1 MIKGIQSSKVFINIY
16 ILSLLL
22 ISFLLV
28 LLSSNSTY
36 SFEAIS
42 ESAKL
47 GWGSINNFADTSS
60 SESFYMID
68 TGGQLGTDVY
78 TSENYKILAGFG
90 YYYSLIPFSFTIDS
104 PTSFNFSSLVN
115 NVPQMAYT
123 DLVVSSGAA
132 HGYVVTVYETKRLEN
147 TDTPGQ
153 YIEDTVG
160 DNSDIT
166 YTQAGMWELSTTY
179 GFGYRMSNLVGT
191 DATFTSGYKQFADIS
206 NGEDPQPIMQNNGV
220 TRSSSARLYYKVNIG
235 SMQDSGYYG
244 NGIVFRCTG
253 TF

>member
-1 MIKGIQSSKVFINIY
+1 MK
-16 ILSLLL
+16 SLLKNIQRIWDILLLSIAFL
-22 ISFLLV
+22 IL

-47 GWGSINNFADTSS
+47 GWGTVNNFADRSS
-60 SESFYMID
+60 SESFSMID
-68 TGGQLGTDVY
+68 TGGQLGVDVY

-104 PTSFNFSSLVN
+104 PTSFNFSSLVAG
-115 NVPQMAYT
+115 VPQMAYT
-123 DLVVSSGAA
+123 DLLVSSGAA
-132 HGYVVTVYETKRLEN
+132 HGYVVTVYQTNQLES
-147 TDTPGQ
+147 TYSAGE
-153 YIEDTVG
+153 YIEDTLG
-160 DNSDIT
+160 DNGDIT

-206 NGEDPQPIMQNNGV
+206 NSEEPQVIMQNSGV
-220 TRSSSARLYYKVNIG
+220 TRDSSARLYYKVNVG
-235 SMQDSGYYG
+235 SMQDSGFYE
-244 NGIVFRCTG
+244 NGIIFRCTG